1 MLSSKCLTEVLES
14 TPGLRRETETLLT
27 GFNTD
32 VEYGGVVYHV
42 QTEDKGLQTPF
53 ILSLVYTGGAILA
66 SKRSP
71 YDDLIAEGF
80 DETVLSARL
89 SRQHKL
95 ICAAVNAGRIE
106 DLKRLGERD
115 LAETTARRH
124 QASAKLAESREREF
138 ESREAEPS
146 REALTP
152 VAEAVPEPV
161 PEPVVEPPDYL
172 ALTGSDKDQEPLRVI
187 LLEETELR
195 SGESVT
201 LRVLVSRAGSGRRQP
216 AQKARIVVKALGTN
230 FRPTSTLAATN
241 AQGIAMVPIL
251 LPKFDSG
258 RAAVLIQA
266 HVDGETVEVRRIILP
281 ARTF

>member
-1 MLSSKCLTEVLES
+1 
-14 TPGLRRETETLLT
+14 LLT

-32 VEYGGVVYHV
+32 VEFGGVVYHV

-80 DETVLSARL
+80 DETVLAGRL

-95 ICAAVNAGRIE
+95 ICAAVHAGRIE

-115 LAETTARRH
+115 LAETTARRQ
-124 QASAKLAESREREF
+124 QASAKVAESR
-138 ESREAEPS
+138 ATEPS
-146 REALTP
+146 GEPTGP
-152 VAEAVPEPV
+152 VAKEPT
-161 PEPVVEPPDYL
+161 EPVVEPVDHL

-187 LLEETELR
+187 LLDENELR

-201 LRVLVSRAGSGRRQP
+201 LRVLASRAGAGRREP
-216 AQKARIVVKALGTN
+216 ARKARIVVKVLGTN
-230 FRPTSTLAATN
+230 FRPTSTLATTN
-241 AQGIAMVPIL
+241 AQGIAMIPIL
-251 LPKFDSG
+251 LPSFESG

-266 HVDGETVEVRRIILP
+266 HTDGETAEARRIILP
-281 ARTF
+281 AKSA

>member
-1 MLSSKCLTEVLES
+1 
-14 TPGLRRETETLLT
+14 LLT

-80 DETVLSARL
+80 DESVLAGRL

-95 ICAAVNAGRIE
+95 ICAAVHAGRID

-115 LAETTARRH
+115 LAETTARRQ
-124 QASAKLAESREREF
+124 QAAANASVESSAVDQTSASLSAPT
-138 ESREAEPS
+138 EA
-146 REALTP
+146 
-152 VAEAVPEPV
+152 
-161 PEPVVEPPDYL
+161 VVEPPDHF
-172 ALTGSDKDQEPLRVI
+172 ALTGAENDQEPLRVI
-187 LLEETELR
+187 LLEENELR
-195 SGESVT
+195 SGRSVT
-201 LRVLVSRAGSGRRQP
+201 LRVLVSRRGVQRREP
-216 AQKARIVVKALGTN
+216 ARKARIAVKTLGTN
-230 FRPTSTLAATN
+230 FRPSSTLASTN

-251 LPKFDSG
+251 LPTFESG

-266 HVDGETVEVRRIILP
+266 HVDGETAELRRIILP
-281 ARTF
+281 AKSS

>member
-1 MLSSKCLTEVLES
+1 
-14 TPGLRRETETLLT
+14 LLT

-66 SKRSP
+66 SKRAP

-80 DETVLSARL
+80 DESILAGRL

-95 ICAAVNAGRIE
+95 ICAAVHAGRIE

-115 LAETTARRH
+115 LAETTARRQ
-124 QASAKLAESREREF
+124 QASASAKALE
-138 ESREAEPS
+138 EPS
-146 REALTP
+146 SETLNAATEAR
-152 VAEAVPEPV
+152 
-161 PEPVVEPPDYL
+161 PEPVVADHF
-172 ALTGSDKDQEPLRVI
+172 ALSGSDRDQEPLRVI
-187 LLEETELR
+187 LLEENELR

-201 LRVLVSRAGSGRRQP
+201 LRVMVSRAGAGRRQP
-216 AQKARIVVKALGTN
+216 ARKARVAVKTLGTN
-230 FRPTSTLAATN
+230 FRPSSTLATTN
-241 AQGIAMVPIL
+241 AQGIAMIPIL
-251 LPKFDSG
+251 LPSFDSG

-266 HVDGETVEVRRIILP
+266 HIDGETAELRRIILP
-281 ARTF
+281 AKFS